1 MLATLEY
8 PHTMLSLNDT
18 MKPGCPNLRDQVVTV
33 VGMGK
38 SGVAAARLL
47 QAIGANVTIV
57 DEQGEEA
64 LSQSI
69 STLTQASI
77 RFVTGKEWGTA
88 LERVDW
94 IVLSPG
100 VSINHSA
107 LVPAQQQGIPIIGE
121 MELACWFLEI
131 PIISVTG
138 TNGKSTTVR
147 LIGELLQAS
156 GKTPFVGGNLGVPLS
171 EAVLV
176 HLSAKEGGRA
186 SSDLPYDY
194 AVVEASSFQLETI
207 QHFHPWIAAILNVT
221 PDHLDRH
228 ASFDEYQAAKWKM
241 FHNQTAEDFAVI
253 NMDDPLIAAHAES
266 LPSSVVT
273 CSLGRSLTAGVWMEG
288 AAVRARIDGVDYT
301 VAERGQIALRGDHN
315 LANVLAATAVGLL
328 CECPLDCIRQVLGS
342 FYGAEHVLEFVRD
355 HQDVKYYND
364 SKGTNVD
371 ATKKALAS
379 FDEPILLII
388 GGKDKGGDFAQLH
401 DLIQRNVKMVIVIGE
416 AAQRIMS
423 SLNDVRP
430 MMRAK
435 SLSEAIGYARKEAT
449 AGDVVLFSPAC
460 SSFDM
465 FRNYDH
471 RGKEFKRLVHELS

>member
-8 PHTMLSLNDT
+8 PHTMSSLHYT
-18 MKPGCPNLRDQVVTV
+18 MNPGCPDLRGQIVTV

-57 DEQGEEA
+57 DEQGEQA
-64 LSQSI
+64 LAQSM
-69 STLTQASI
+69 TMLTQESI
-77 RFVTGKEWGTA
+77 RCVAGKQWVTA
-88 LERVDW
+88 LERVDY
-94 IVLSPG
+94 IILSPG
-100 VSINHSA
+100 VSINHPA
-107 LVPAQQQGIPIIGE
+107 LLPARQQGIPIIGE
-121 MELACWFLEI
+121 MELACWFLEV

-138 TNGKSTTVR
+138 TNGKSTSVR
-147 LIGELLQAS
+147 LIGALLHAN
-156 GKTPFVGGNLGVPLS
+156 GKNAFVGGNLGIPLS
-171 EAVLV
+171 EAVFA
-176 HLSAKEGGRA
+176 HQSAQEEGRT
-186 SSDLPYDY
+186 SSGLPYEY

-207 QHFHPWIAAILNVT
+207 QRFHPWIAVMLNVT

-241 FHNQTAEDFAVI
+241 FSNQTADDFAVI
-253 NMDDPLIAAHAES
+253 NMDDPLLAAGAES
-266 LPSSVVT
+266 LSSSIVQ
-273 CSLGRSLTAGVWMEG
+273 CSLSRSLTSGVWLEG
-288 AAVRARIDGVDYT
+288 TAVRARIDGRDYT

-328 CECPLDCIRQVLGS
+328 CQCSLESIRQVLGS
-342 FYGAEHVLEFVRD
+342 FYGSEHVLEFVRD
-355 HQDVKYYND
+355 HHDVKYYND

-401 DLIQRNVKMVIVIGE
+401 DLIERNVKTVIVIGE

-430 MMRAK
+430 IIEAT
-435 SLSEAIGYARKEAT
+435 SLAEAIAHVRKEAN